1 VGSTDPVSSADPA
14 PTDPNPTS
22 QVPTAPVGTT
32 DRPPELGRP
41 APGIGEP
48 VGSAYPVPPADP
60 VAATSPAPP
69 PVSSSTPTT
78 RSEPVPAQEPILSAE
93 SVAAGIEAAEAVLTT
108 AYDDATATAS
118 SVAGF
123 VEDMLD
129 KAGELTSGLAQAVSG
144 ALGALLGGGTDGAPK
159 PVKEMI
165 EQVAN
170 VVGNLSEALGAL
182 LGGGDG
188 GPAPAG
194 QLVEQVANVMG
205 NLSEAL
211 GALLVG
217 GADRA
222 PGPATNNSLAQPF
235 AFLYDERTTELFR
248 GGGELVGQM
257 VRAAADEALGGGGLA
272 NQHQQAGGEP
282 VAPGEPGAPPP
293 AAPLPALPP
302 LAPGGGG
309 SAPVGY
315 SSSFLLGASGSSA
328 SDGFQLLFAIL
339 VVFSVALLQG
349 GKLSWQRGRAHGP
362 PSAPILAIER
372 PG

>member
-1 VGSTDPVSSADPA
+1 
-14 PTDPNPTS
+14 
-22 QVPTAPVGTT
+22 VGTT
-32 DRPPELGRP
+32 GRPLELGRP
-41 APGIGEP
+41 VPGIVEP
-48 VGSAYPVPPADP
+48 VGSAYSVPPADP
-60 VAATSPAPP
+60 VAATTSSAPP
-69 PVSSSTPTT
+69 PAGSAPTT
-78 RSEPVPAQEPILSAE
+78 SEPVPPAQERVLSAE

-108 AYDDATATAS
+108 AYDDVTATAS

-144 ALGALLGGGTDGAPK
+144 ALGALLGGGADGAPK

-170 VVGNLSEALGAL
+170 VVGNLTQALGEL

-188 GPAPAG
+188 HSAPAG
-194 QLVEQVANVMG
+194 QLVERVANVMG
-205 NLSEAL
+205 NLTQAL

-222 PGPATNNSLAQPF
+222 PEPATNNPLAQPL
-235 AFLYDERTTELFR
+235 AQPLPFLYERTTELFR
-248 GGGELVGQM
+248 GSGELVGQM
-257 VRAAADEALGGGGLA
+257 AQAADEALGGGGLT
-272 NQHQQAGGEP
+272 NQLQQQAKASGEP
-282 VAPGEPGAPPP
+282 VAPSDEPVAPP
-293 AAPLPALPP
+293 AAPIPAVPP

-315 SSSFLLGASGSSA
+315 SSSFLSASGSSA
-328 SDGFQLLFAIL
+328 SDAFQLLFAIL

-349 GKLSWQRGRAHGP
+349 GKLSWLRREP
-362 PSAPILAIER
+362 LRPSSALRLAVER